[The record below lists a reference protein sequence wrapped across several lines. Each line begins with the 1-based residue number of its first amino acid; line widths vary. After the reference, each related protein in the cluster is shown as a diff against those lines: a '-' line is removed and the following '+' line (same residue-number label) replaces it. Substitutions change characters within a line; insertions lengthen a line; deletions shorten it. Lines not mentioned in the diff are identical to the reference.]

1 MKKFFLPL
9 LILSFTFIVSA
20 DAANEKLLAS
30 KTQALAIG
38 ELSLAYR
45 LVTLSMSLAAAK
57 AVDPDYTDA
66 ILKEV
71 ESTLKNGKQIQQLK
85 NTTPDAMSKK
95 IYDVTDLLLGCSRN
109 VKIFSRSQTP
119 ANMSSVKKCID
130 ESLQKIDELNN
141 SFNLVNALNNSEAK

>member
-1 MKKFFLPL
+1 MKKFFLSL
-9 LILSFTFIVSA
+9 LIFSFTFIVSA

-85 NTTPDAMSKK
+85 NTAPDAMSKK

-109 VKIFSRSQTP
+109 VKILSRSQTP
-119 ANMSSVKKCID
+119 ANMSAVKKCID

>member
-1 MKKFFLPL
+1 MKKFFLSL

-85 NTTPDAMSKK
+85 NTAPDAMSKK
-95 IYDVTDLLLGCSRN
+95 IYDVTDHLLGCSRN

-119 ANMSSVKKCID
+119 ANMNAVKKCID

>member
-1 MKKFFLPL
+1 MKKFFLSL

-71 ESTLKNGKQIQQLK
+71 ESTLKNG
-85 NTTPDAMSKK
+85 N
-95 IYDVTDLLLGCSRN
+95 
-109 VKIFSRSQTP
+109 RSS
-119 ANMSSVKKCID
+119 N
-130 ESLQKIDELNN
+130 
-141 SFNLVNALNNSEAK
+141 

>member
-1 MKKFFLPL
+1 MKKIFLSL
-9 LILSFTFIVSA
+9 FILAFTFIVSA

-45 LVTLSMSLAAAK
+45 LVTLSMSLSAAK
-57 AVDPDYTDA
+57 AVDPDYIDA

-71 ESTLKNGKQIQQLK
+71 ESTLKNGKQIQQTK
-85 NTTPDAMSKK
+85 NAAPNAMDKK
-95 IYDVTDLLLGCSRN
+95 IYDVTDHLLGCSRN

-119 ANMSSVKKCID
+119 ANMNAVKKCID
-130 ESLQKIDELNN
+130 ESLQKIDELNA
-141 SFNLVNALNNSEAK
+141 SFNFVNSLNNSEAK

>member
-1 MKKFFLPL
+1 MKKFFLSL
-9 LILSFTFIVSA
+9 LILAFTFIVSA
-20 DAANEKLLAS
+20 DAASEKLLAS

-57 AVDPDYTDA
+57 AVDPDYIDA

-85 NTTPDAMSKK
+85 QAAPDAIDKK
-95 IYDVTDLLLGCSRN
+95 IYDVTDHLLGCSRN
-109 VKIFSRSQTP
+109 VKIFSHSQTP
-119 ANMSSVKKCID
+119 ANMNAVRKCID
-130 ESLQKIDELNN
+130 ESLQKIDELNG
-141 SFNLVNALNNSEAK
+141 SFNLVNSLKNSEAK